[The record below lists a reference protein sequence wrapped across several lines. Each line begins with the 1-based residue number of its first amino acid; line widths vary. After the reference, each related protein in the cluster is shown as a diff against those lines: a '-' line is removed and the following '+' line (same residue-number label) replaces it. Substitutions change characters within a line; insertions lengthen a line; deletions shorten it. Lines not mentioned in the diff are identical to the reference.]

1 MAVENPVILENATLL
16 DVHQGELQPD
26 HHLMVA
32 DGMIREI
39 SETPIRASATRR
51 IDLAGRILMPGLID
65 CHVHVTAAVTSLAA
79 SALLPDSYV
88 ALKTR
93 AIMHGMLRR
102 GFTTVRDLGGADYG
116 LVRAV
121 EEDLI
126 EGPRL
131 VICGKALS
139 QTGGHG
145 DFRGRYDERNGS
157 YFDRRLGSIARIC
170 DGVDAVRA
178 ACREEI
184 KAGASFIKIMA
195 NGGVASPT
203 DPVGF
208 LGFSRAELDAA
219 VEEARSAQTYV
230 AAHLYTDEAIRR
242 AVEAGVRSVEHANL
256 IERPTAEFMAHVGAF
271 ACPTLITYEAL
282 RREGASYGIKADT
295 IAKVEEVRL
304 RGAVAVDIMHQAGV
318 RIVYGTDLLGELHR
332 YQSDGLALMAD
343 ILPPAEVIKSATVH
357 AAELLDMTGQLGC
370 ITEGAFA
377 DLIVIADNPLDDISA
392 LSRGE
397 EAVLMVMKG
406 GRIFKN
412 GLE

>member
-16 DVHQGELQPD
+16 DVHQGELQPAR
-26 HHLMVA
+26 HLMVA

-39 SETPIRASATRR
+39 SETPIKASAARR

-145 DFRGRYDERNGS
+145 DFRGRYDERHGS

-219 VEEARSAQTYV
+219 VEEARGAQTYV

-304 RGAVAVDIMHQAGV
+304 RGAVAVDIMRQAGV

-343 ILPPAEVIKSATVH
+343 ILPPAEVIRSATVH
-357 AAELLDMTGQLGC
+357 AAELLDMTGRLGC

-377 DLIVIADNPLDDISA
+377 DLIVVADNPLDDISA
-392 LSRGE
+392 LARGE

>member
-26 HHLMVA
+26 RHLMVA
-32 DGMIREI
+32 DGLIREI
-39 SETPIRASATRR
+39 SETPIKASAARR
-51 IDLAGRILMPGLID
+51 VDLAGRILMPGLID

-116 LVRAV
+116 LVRAL

-145 DFRGRYDERNGS
+145 DFRGRYDERHGN

-282 RREGASYGIKADT
+282 RREGANYGIKADT

-343 ILPPAEVIKSATVH
+343 ILPPAEVIRSATVH

-370 ITEGAFA
+370 IVEGAFA
-377 DLIVIADNPLDDISA
+377 DLIVIADNPLDDIST

-406 GRIFKN
+406 GRIFKS